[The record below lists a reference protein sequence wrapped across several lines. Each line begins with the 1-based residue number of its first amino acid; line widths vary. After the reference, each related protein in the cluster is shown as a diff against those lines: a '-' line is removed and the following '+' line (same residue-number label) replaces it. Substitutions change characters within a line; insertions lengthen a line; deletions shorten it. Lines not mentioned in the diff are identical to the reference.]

1 MKKVASKYAA
11 ALFELALDQKLEE
24 PILKDV
30 RFIEDIIIT
39 HPELI
44 TVLSK
49 IQFTKT
55 QKKELINDVFRQY
68 LNPYTLNLLFILV
81 DKNRSMILEYF
92 VSEYLHLHNKHF
104 KIVEA
109 IAYSVTP
116 MTKEEIKALEQ
127 SLSEKQNQ
135 SVSVINRI
143 DPTLISG
150 IKVRYDDKVIDGSM
164 KSRIENLRTVLREGR
179 ST

>member
-1 MKKVASKYAA
+1 MKKVASKYAS

-24 PILKDV
+24 RFLSDV
-30 RFIEDIIIT
+30 QFIDSIITT
-39 HPELI
+39 HPEI
-44 TVLSK
+44 IDILSK
-49 IQFTKT
+49 MQFSKI
-55 QKKELINDVFRQY
+55 QKKELITDIFSKY
-68 LNPYTLNLLFILV
+68 IHSYTLNLLYILV
-81 DKNRSMILEYF
+81 DKNRTMVLNHLVNEYR
-92 VSEYLHLHNKHF
+92 HLHNKHF
-104 KIVEA
+104 EIIEA

-116 MTKEEIKALEQ
+116 LTKEEISSLEK
-127 SLSEKQNQ
+127 SLSEKQSK

-179 ST
+179 SI